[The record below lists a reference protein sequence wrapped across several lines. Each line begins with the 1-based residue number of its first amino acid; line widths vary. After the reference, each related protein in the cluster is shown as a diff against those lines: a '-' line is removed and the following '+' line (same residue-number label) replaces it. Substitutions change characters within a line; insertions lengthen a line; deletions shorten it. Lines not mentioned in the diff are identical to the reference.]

1 MEKVE
6 TDLTE
11 ILKVMAF
18 HYALYAIC
26 VVLLVEG
33 ARHWKLALATSPEAL
48 TFAPLATLPEAL
60 TFDICW
66 R

>member
-11 ILKVMAF
+11 ILKGMAS

-26 VVLLVEG
+26 VRLLVEG
-33 ARHWKLALATSPEAL
+33 ARHWKLQVGDAARGAN
-48 TFAPLATLPEAL
+48 F
-60 TFDICW
+60 
-66 R
+66 